1 MRETSQDIVRLQR
14 LLDESY
20 EKAGEHLRSII
31 TPERR
36 GRARARTTGCDD
48 HLELILDRCHA

>member
-1 MRETSQDIVRLQR
+1 MHETSQDLARLQR

-36 GRARARTTGCDD
+36 LNA
-48 HLELILDRCHA
+48 